1 MTEEKD
7 RFEKSPKSDSTEPE
21 EPIDISGLMNSDDED
36 DDDGIIELK
45 DEVTPPSKSDD
56 EIIAPKTEAQE
67 AGEEDDDLIELTD
80 HVSMEDDAAE
90 GEIKLPKD
98 EPVDFEIE
106 DKETEEDLFTL
117 TDDAMVE
124 TGDDEDLSLSE
135 EEISLQDKEDEEL
148 FSLSDDMPFEAEDDD
163 DDMSFEAEDDDGLL
177 KPIDESGLD
186 LEEEESPI
194 SLVGATDNDQR
205 DDEIIEITEFDDQI
219 PTEDQDKFD
228 LADNDD
234 QTDSDEEDFLEL
246 LDVEE
251 ESPEE
256 DEDHIDFDAAEDE
269 MDDAE
274 IENFFSESFDEEKE
288 EIEFDQK
295 VEDEVA
301 ESLGM
306 DLESDLEMTEDTTD
320 EDIDFKFDTEV
331 ITDKKDE
338 LDTILFESTSA
349 ASVIG
354 TDEETPEADEPPIED
369 VEETAEVADLGT
381 ISNQQIEDAIE
392 RLIQQNYSEKIE
404 AIIVQVIE
412 KAVSNEI
419 EKLKDMLFK
428 DITDN
433 E

>member
-1 MTEEKD
+1 VLD
-7 RFEKSPKSDSTEPE
+7 
-21 EPIDISGLMNSDDED
+21 
-36 DDDGIIELK
+36 
-45 DEVTPPSKSDD
+45 
-56 EIIAPKTEAQE
+56 
-67 AGEEDDDLIELTD
+67 
-80 HVSMEDDAAE
+80 
-90 GEIKLPKD
+90 
-98 EPVDFEIE
+98 
-106 DKETEEDLFTL
+106 
-117 TDDAMVE
+117 
-124 TGDDEDLSLSE
+124 E
-135 EEISLQDKEDEEL
+135 EEEEV
-148 FSLSDDMPFEAEDDD
+148 FSLSDDMSFEAADDD
-163 DDMSFEAEDDDGLL
+163 ADMSFEAEDDDGML

-186 LEEEESPI
+186 LEEEESPV
-194 SLVGATDNDQR
+194 SLVDATDTDKR

-219 PTEDQDKFD
+219 PAEDQDKFVFGD
-228 LADNDD
+228 SDD
-234 QTDSDEEDFLEL
+234 QSDSDEEEFLEL

-251 ESPEE
+251 ESLEE

-274 IENFFSESFDEEKE
+274 IDNFFSESFDEEEE

-306 DLESDLEMTEDTTD
+306 DLESGLETAEDATED
-320 EDIDFKFDTEV
+320 ENMDFKFNADV
-331 ITDKKDE
+331 IADKKGE
-338 LDTILFESTSA
+338 LDTILFESSSV

-354 TDEETPEADEPPIED
+354 TEKKTPEADEPPLED
-369 VEETAEVADLGT
+369 AEETAEVADLGT
-381 ISNQQIEDAIE
+381 ISNQQIEEAIE

-412 KAVSNEI
+412 KAVSEEI